1 MKMKQKVI
9 VITLLIFLISLI
21 PVSSAEYWEE
31 KAELKKFLK
40 EDKTNHMKKN
50 GLSAAYVYLL
60 SKNASEYN
68 ISLGRV
74 DFYNRDIRSGWS
86 FAYYKT
92 SDDYWIFIDSLT
104 DGTLTYKQVARQ
116 LGEGSVYAKGT
127 YFHYYPYSS
136 FRGSGEAP
144 NWLTKSAV
152 LR

>member
-1 MKMKQKVI
+1 MKSKLAVC
-9 VITLLIFLISLI
+9 VLLLFLISLI

-60 SKNASEYN
+60 CRNASEYN

-92 SDDYWIFIDSLT
+92 SDGYWIFIDSLT
-104 DGTLTYKQVARQ
+104 DGTLTYKQVVRQ
-116 LGEGSVYAKGT
+116 LGEDSMYAKGT
-127 YFHYYPYSS
+127 YYHYYPYSS

-144 NWLTKSAV
+144 GWMKNSVV